1 MSQFVF
7 SQRSKKN
14 LEGVNPLL
22 VKVLYRALEIGYA
35 DFAVIEGVRS
45 KEEQLKNK
53 AKGVSQTLNS
63 LHIEECKIESICMGN
78 AVDVLP
84 TAMKP
89 GMNWNEHAAL
99 FDPVLRAIKQAGDE
113 QGVSLRFGKNWTH
126 DPSLPVK
133 TTFPDYPHVEIPR

>member
-63 LHIEECKIESICMGN
+63 RHIEECKIDSICMGN
-78 AVDVLP
+78 AVDILP

-89 GMNWNEHAAL
+89 GMNWNEHAEL
-99 FDPVLRAIKQAGDE
+99 FDPVLCAIKQAGDE
-113 QGVSLRFGKNWTH
+113 LGIPLRFGKNWTN